1 MNGFRCALAMFSG
14 RIILNF
20 GISERLRAFRYPIF
34 TGGVVEKN
42 SICSAAFCESAALQE
57 NLLPAFSRLNR
68 YVTISP
74 LRPLCVK
81 MRLEHSAE
89 CDKRK
94 NKNNRTAIYAQSKA
108 EGILNRFVCPKG
120 CLRRNSRRPFP
131 LLHPAICAI
140 VTTFREKV
148 SPSRW
153 RNAKGGRD
161 GKELLYRIIFYR
173 KYGKNLLQIDNKRC
187 IIYKWLWKPDTSST
201 DRLSLPVLRILCRR
215 R

>member
-42 SICSAAFCESAALQE
+42 SICSATFCESAALQE

-68 YVTISP
+68 YVTIFP

-81 MRLEHSAE
+81 MCLEHSAE

-94 NKNNRTAIYAQSKA
+94 NKNNRTAIYAQSTA
-108 EGILNRFVCPKG
+108 EGILNRFY
-120 CLRRNSRRPFP
+120 LAASNS
-131 LLHPAICAI
+131 ASISAEGAG
-140 VTTFREKV
+140 VTRLTTTQTTRE
-148 SPSRW
+148 
-153 RNAKGGRD
+153 
-161 GKELLYRIIFYR
+161 IR
-173 KYGKNLLQIDNKRC
+173 KAG
-187 IIYKWLWKPDTSST
+187 SS
-201 DRLSLPVLRILCRR
+201 S
-215 R
+215 

>member
-1 MNGFRCALAMFSG
+1 MCGGFFCTESVFVATAYALACSPSQSSLRDASSPKVGALGSPRKLHLFAKASPFG
-14 RIILNF
+14 R
-20 GISERLRAFRYPIF
+20 GGCERSEQTERAR
-34 TGGVVEKN
+34 
-42 SICSAAFCESAALQE
+42 
-57 NLLPAFSRLNR
+57 LLPLCDSLFSLP
-68 YVTISP
+68 T
-74 LRPLCVK
+74 
-81 MRLEHSAE
+81 
-89 CDKRK
+89 
-94 NKNNRTAIYAQSKA
+94 
-108 EGILNRFVCPKG
+108 
-120 CLRRNSRRPFP
+120 
-131 LLHPAICAI
+131 PAICAI

>member
-1 MNGFRCALAMFSG
+1 MCGGFFCLSGLALSVKACRLCQLPQSGSPWQSTQTSSLCQGLSLWERWICVAKTERASPLSLREICFS
-14 RIILNF
+14 
-20 GISERLRAFRYPIF
+20 
-34 TGGVVEKN
+34 
-42 SICSAAFCESAALQE
+42 
-57 NLLPAFSRLNR
+57 LLP
-68 YVTISP
+68 
-74 LRPLCVK
+74 
-81 MRLEHSAE
+81 
-89 CDKRK
+89 
-94 NKNNRTAIYAQSKA
+94 
-108 EGILNRFVCPKG
+108 
-120 CLRRNSRRPFP
+120 
-131 LLHPAICAI
+131 PAICAI
-140 VTTFREKV
+140 VTSFREKV